1 MLKTGARESA
11 RSTGQART
19 KAGGLRRLGKPANS
33 NCDMKTKDLVADLM
47 HIAEVSVGYSAKVKA
62 KDRKKVTSAS
72 DAHELLHF
80 WYEHTGFYEQREIM
94 TALLMDRANKVLG
107 LIKIGEGSAT
117 GCVVDEQYLLRAAI
131 LANAQG
137 IIMAHNH
144 PSGNLKPSEADIKLS
159 NKLKK
164 AGKFI
169 NIKVHD
175 SIILSSDGEF
185 RSLANEGE
193 LK

>member
-1 MLKTGARESA
+1 
-11 RSTGQART
+11 
-19 KAGGLRRLGKPANS
+19 
-33 NCDMKTKDLVADLM
+33 MKKSKLVADLM
-47 HIAEVSVGYSAKVKA
+47 HIAEVSVGYSVKVKA
-62 KDRKKVTSAS
+62 KDRKKIEGAS

-80 WYEHTGFYEQREIM
+80 WYENTGMYEQREVM
-94 TALLMDRANKVLG
+94 TALLLDRANKVLG

-131 LANAQG
+131 LANAQAV
-137 IIMAHNH
+137 IIAHNH
-144 PSGNLKPSEADIKLS
+144 PSGNLKPSVDDIKLS